1 MAQRWRSEIRGLAFF
16 VLAVFTSQLALA
28 GELDDRQHAL
38 VGQLLVASPSMAD
51 PRFVEAVILM
61 VQHSSQGALGL
72 VINKP
77 ALDIGLD
84 QIVEEFGY
92 VDAVSDNTA
101 RVHFGGPVEPNQ
113 IFVVHSSDYSSDST
127 ISITE
132 AIGIS
137 GDQRALLDTFGGNG
151 PREFIIVMGYSGWG
165 AGQLENEIA
174 RDDWEIAAADL
185 NIIFDADYGTKWL
198 RAFRLRLIEL

>member
-1 MAQRWRSEIRGLAFF
+1 VGTWNGVLLGEFIMAQRCRREIRGLAFF
-16 VLAVFTSQLALA
+16 VLMVFTSQLALA
-28 GELDDRQHAL
+28 SELDDRQHPL
-38 VGQLLVASPSMAD
+38 VGQLLVASPSMGD

-61 VQHSSQGALGL
+61 VQHSSQGVLGL

-77 ALDIGLD
+77 VLDIGLD
-84 QIVEEFGY
+84 QIVEDFGY
-92 VDAVSDNTA
+92 VDAVPDNTA

-113 IFVVHSSDYSSDST
+113 IFVVHSSDYSSDSM

-151 PREFIIVMGYSGWG
+151 PREFIIVMGYAGWG
-165 AGQLENEIA
+165 AG
-174 RDDWEIAAADL
+174 
-185 NIIFDADYGTKWL
+185 
-198 RAFRLRLIEL
+198 

>member
-1 MAQRWRSEIRGLAFF
+1 MAQCWRSEIRGLAFF
-16 VLAVFTSQLALA
+16 VLVIFNSQFALA
-28 GELDDRQHAL
+28 GELDDRQHPL

-51 PRFVEAVILM
+51 PRFVEAVVLM

-77 ALDIGLD
+77 ILEIGLD
-84 QIVEEFGY
+84 QIADEFGF
-92 VDAVSDNTA
+92 VGAVADSTA
-101 RVHFGGPVEPNQ
+101 KVHFGGPVELNQ

-127 ISITE
+127 IFIND

-137 GDQRALLDTFGGNG
+137 GDQRALLDTFGSGG
-151 PREFIIVMGYSGWG
+151 PKQFIIVMGYAGWG
-165 AGQLENEIA
+165 SGQLEKEIA
-174 RDDWEIAAADL
+174 RDDWEIATADR
-185 NIIFDADYGTKWL
+185 NIILDADYGTKWL

>member
-1 MAQRWRSEIRGLAFF
+1 MAYCWSSKIRGLAFF
-16 VLAVFTSQLALA
+16 VLVFFASQIALA
-28 GELDDRQHAL
+28 GELDGRQSPL

-61 VQHSSQGALGL
+61 VQHSSKGALGL

-77 ALDIGLD
+77 ILEIGLD
-84 QIVEEFGY
+84 QIAEEFGY
-92 VDAVSDNTA
+92 VDTVVDESA

-127 ISITE
+127 IPITD
-132 AIGIS
+132 AIAIS
-137 GDQRALLDTFGGNG
+137 GDRKALLDTFGGNG
-151 PREFIIVMGYSGWG
+151 PRQYIFVMGYAGWS

-174 RDDWEIAAADL
+174 RDDWEIATADR
-185 NIIFDADYGTKWL
+185 NVVFDAEYGTKWL
-198 RAFRLRLIEL
+198 RAFQSRLIEL